1 MSTLSGGAKPRR
13 QRLSAWTRGFTL
25 IELVIVIAIVAA
37 VFALPI
43 TRRAT
48 TQYWREEGMIR
59 RLSET
64 LILLHRQAIT
74 DGVFYRMEFD
84 LSRESPAYRVG
95 EIVAE
100 EEDPDSVRHLSNAGA
115 GFCSVQL
122 AKFSSPDEGRFQ
134 SMITPR
140 SFPSLA
146 NPVLLP
152 KDTYF
157 NDIITMRG
165 KIDER
170 AGVTPYIL
178 FSPRG
183 FSEFAVIHLQ
193 LSRPDNKV
201 TMLVNPFTGLTDIYR
216 NSEFKDFEWT
226 YGRNKK

>member
-1 MSTLSGGAKPRR
+1 MNVSNLQPVKQPGCLRDS
-13 QRLSAWTRGFTL
+13 GFTL
-25 IELVIVIAIVAA
+25 IELVIVIAIIAA
-37 VFALPI
+37 IFALPI

-48 TQYWREEGMIR
+48 TQYWREESMIR

-64 LILLHRQAIT
+64 LVLLHRQAIT

-84 LSRESPAYRVG
+84 LSREHPAYRVG

-100 EEDPDSVRHLSNAGA
+100 QEDFSALQHLSSADAGV
-115 GFCSVQL
+115 GFCTIQL
-122 AKFSSPDEGRFQ
+122 AKFSSPDEGHFQ
-134 SMITPR
+134 SMIPPR

-146 NPVLLP
+146 DPVPLSA
-152 KDTYF
+152 DTYF
-157 NDIITMRG
+157 ADIMTMRG

-170 AGVTPYIL
+170 TGVTPYIL

-201 TMLVNPFTGLTDIYR
+201 TILVNPFTGLTDIYR
-216 NSEFKDFEWT
+216 DSEFKEFEWT
-226 YGRNKK
+226 YGRKKK